1 MSSQKKQ
8 VHFCSQVKVYQ
19 PVLMGQA
26 YLLKKQVLNDEQ
38 PNQRPSFFQQRRIKL
53 RQLLHQRHLARKK
66 RRAERARLH
75 ERLLQESSSK

>member
-1 MSSQKKQ
+1 MSSQKKK
-8 VHFCSQVKVYQ
+8 VHFCPQVKVYQ

-38 PNQRPSFFQQRRIKL
+38 TNQRSSFFQQRRIKL